1 MAQTYTRATPPTYGE
16 VLDLDHRLRQFMER
30 APFPLY
36 YNATGPSNTFLA
48 YVRANLIPRFAGNRQ
63 PLHLPAFI

>member
-1 MAQTYTRATPPTYGE
+1 MAQTYTRTTPPTYNE

-30 APFPLY
+30 APFPHY

-48 YVRANLIPRFAGNRQ
+48 YVRGNLIPRFAGNC
-63 PLHLPAFI
+63 